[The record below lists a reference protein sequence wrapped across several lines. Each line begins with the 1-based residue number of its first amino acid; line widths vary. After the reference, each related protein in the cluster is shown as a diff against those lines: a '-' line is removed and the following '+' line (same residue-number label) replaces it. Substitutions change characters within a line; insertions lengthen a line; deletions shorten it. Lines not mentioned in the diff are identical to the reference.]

1 MSFKATSQWSCIA
14 GVINFWI
21 ASSFQAYS
29 SRNQVMPFSSFY
41 EEIIQNPHGSVYVSW
56 ERDADTTTVVR
67 KEFRT
72 TAHAAYLSPLTKTLY
87 LAPNTSF
94 PMYNRWPLYTLYLIS
109 CDSNIAQ
116 PEMRNSRYMVTLYPM
131 VNHFF
136 STRAQLN
143 PRSCLSK
150 VSISLLQIVWLC
162 YKISRVHIVF
172 LPAAP
177 TLNCTLH
184 LFPTLTPRHYKVCSL
199 YGSTSCYAVWTFSLL
214 LQVQLKLSAFYVI

>member
-72 TAHAAYLSPLTKTLY
+72 TAHAAYLSPLTRTLY

-109 CDSNIAQ
+109 CASNIAQ
-116 PEMRNSRYMVTLYPM
+116 PEMGNSRYMVTVPYGQSFCLYQSSVKPQKLS
-131 VNHFF
+131 FKGIYF
-136 STRAQLN
+136 SPAN
-143 PRSCLSK
+143 S
-150 VSISLLQIVWLC
+150 VALLQNLKSPHC
-162 YKISRVHIVF
+162 ISPSCTYSQLHTTSF
-172 LPAAP
+172 SNTDTQ
-177 TLNCTLH
+177 TL
-184 LFPTLTPRHYKVCSL
+184 
-199 YGSTSCYAVWTFSLL
+199 
-214 LQVQLKLSAFYVI
+214 